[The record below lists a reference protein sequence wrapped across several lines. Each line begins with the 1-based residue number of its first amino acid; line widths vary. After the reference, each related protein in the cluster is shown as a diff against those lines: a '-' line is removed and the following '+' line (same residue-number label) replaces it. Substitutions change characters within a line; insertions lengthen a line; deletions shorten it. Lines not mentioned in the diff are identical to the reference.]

1 MSKECAI
8 LTRSNRNLSC
18 LLQGLQELPYLS
30 RLNVAHNYL
39 EDLTSLSRCFRMRH
53 LRLGNNNISSLEGLE
68 GLHDLVVLELDHNQV
83 SLGISLRQNSS
94 GAVLRSL

>member
-1 MSKECAI
+1 
-8 LTRSNRNLSC
+8 
-18 LLQGLQELPYLS
+18 
-30 RLNVAHNYL
+30 
-39 EDLTSLSRCFRMRH
+39 MRH